1 MQTYKITP
9 IHLLTGAVLLMLVMA
24 GLSTYFAVQPQ
35 WLGLRL
41 AFDEAEGGAVVTRAK
56 GPAAHIPQGT
66 VLTTVSG
73 NGKSMRLVARDFL
86 SEPDGN
92 LPSFADYDAFL
103 ARQGE
108 LDAIQSSP
116 EVIFEDKQGSSW
128 TITPHASRPITD
140 LPAPYWVPLIVGIF
154 AWLISACIWVFRT
167 QDVSARYLLLTGWAT
182 LMFSPFAAIY
192 ATRELGMNETVF
204 RVFSDLNFMGG
215 NLFIAALIALLLYY
229 PRPIAPRWA
238 GLAVVALFMTWF
250 TAQQFGAFDNMVLA
264 RRLLVMIGILASF
277 VLAGYHWYHTR
288 NDPVGRA
295 SLQWFLLSWLM
306 SITIFSTIIFVPQI
320 FGIDTS
326 ALQGFSFS
334 LFLLLYAGL
343 AFGIVRFRLFELGE
357 WWARVVTW
365 MISIILLIM
374 LDLVFLLG
382 MQLSSGLSLSLALLI
397 CGLIWLPL
405 RGFFWTRFL
414 GGKRN
419 DERSNFKHVLE
430 IAFAADPEAQAK
442 QWIVLL
448 QNLFDPLEIKPVT
461 TPVDAVS
468 LEQDGLALRLPMV
481 GAIPAL
487 ELAYA
492 NAGSRLFTRRDRTLA
507 QDLADM
513 LSHAID
519 SRNSYEKGA
528 GEERKRIASDIHDN
542 VGASLLNALHSSSD
556 NRKDQLIR
564 ETIADLRGIIN
575 NAAAPDISLGEAL
588 AHIRR
593 ETADRLEANGI
604 TLDWPLLD
612 EADEALT
619 PGPALVHA
627 LRSIVREAVSNIVR
641 HAGAKQAR
649 IALTRQGEMLS
660 LVIEDDGKGLPAS
673 VKNGGNGL
681 SNIKSRATA
690 QGGEVA
696 WTSPAMTGASG
707 AGTRL
712 EVTLPL
718 PRENAA

>member
-1 MQTYKITP
+1 MLTSKITP
-9 IHLLTGAVLLMLVMA
+9 IHLLTGAVLLMLGMS
-24 GLSTYFAVQPQ
+24 GLSTYFAVTPN

-41 AFDEAEGGAVVTRAK
+41 AYDAQQDGAVVMQAK
-56 GPAAHIPQGT
+56 GPAAHIPKGT
-66 VLTTVSG
+66 VLTDLSDG
-73 NGKSMRLVARDFL
+73 DQAMRFIARDFL
-86 SEPDGN
+86 AEPDGN
-92 LPSFADYDAFL
+92 LPRYADYDAFL

-108 LDAIQSSP
+108 LHAIQSSP
-116 EVIFEDKQGSSW
+116 QVVFKDSEGQSW
-128 TITPHASRPITD
+128 TVAPEATRPITD
-140 LPAPYWVPLIVGIF
+140 LPVAFWVPLGVGIF

-182 LMFSPFAAIY
+182 LMFSPFSAIY
-192 ATRELGMNETVF
+192 ATRELGMDETVF

-215 NLFIAALIALLLYY
+215 NLFIAGLIALLLYY

-238 GLAVVALFMTWF
+238 GLAVVALFMSWF
-250 TAQQFGAFDNMVLA
+250 TAQQIGFFDNMVLA
-264 RRLLVMIGILASF
+264 RRLLVMIGILTSF
-277 VLAGYHWYHTR
+277 ALAGYHWHHTR
-288 NDPVGRA
+288 HDPVGRA

-334 LFLLLYAGL
+334 LFLLVYAGL

-365 MISIILLIM
+365 MISIILLIA

-382 MQLSSGLSLSLALLI
+382 LQLSSGLSLSLALLI

-414 GGKRN
+414 GERRT
-419 DERSNFKHVLE
+419 DETRNFKRIVE
-430 IAFAADPEAQAK
+430 IAFTTDPETQARS
-442 QWIVLL
+442 WIVLL

-461 TPVDAVS
+461 DPVNAAS

-487 ELAYA
+487 QLAYA
-492 NAGSRLFTRRDRTLA
+492 HAGRRLFTRKDRTQA

-513 LSHAID
+513 LAHAIE
-519 SRNSYEKGA
+519 SRTSYEKGA
-528 GEERKRIASDIHDN
+528 AVERKRIASDIHDN
-542 VGASLLNALHSSSD
+542 VGASLLNALHSRND

-575 NAAAPDISLGEAL
+575 NASAPDLSLGEAL

-604 TLDWPLLD
+604 TLDWPLMEE
-612 EADEALT
+612 EAESLA
-619 PGPALVHA
+619 PGPVLVHA
-627 LRSIVREAVSNIVR
+627 LRSIIREAVSNIVR
-641 HAGAKQAR
+641 HADAKTAR
-649 IALTRQGEMLS
+649 ISVTREGQQLA
-660 LVIEDDGKGLPAS
+660 LVIEDDGKGLPPN
-673 VKNGGNGL
+673 VKSSGNGL
-681 SNIKSRATA
+681 SNINSRAAA
-690 QGGEVA
+690 QGGNVEWSSA
-696 WTSPAMTGASG
+696 GMGADMG
-707 AGTRL
+707 GTRL
-712 EVTLPL
+712 SVTLPL

>member
-1 MQTYKITP
+1 MRSQ
-9 IHLLTGAVLLMLVMA
+9 
-24 GLSTYFAVQPQ
+24 
-35 WLGLRL
+35 
-41 AFDEAEGGAVVTRAK
+41 
-56 GPAAHIPQGT
+56 GPSAHIPKGT
-66 VLTTVSG
+66 VLTGIAG
-73 NGKSMRLVARDFL
+73 NGDSMRFVARDFL
-86 SEPDGN
+86 PEPDGN
-92 LPSFADYDAFL
+92 LPRFADYDAFL
-103 ARQGE
+103 ARQGQ
-108 LDAIQSSP
+108 LFDIQSAQQLA
-116 EVIFEDKQGSSW
+116 FEDTQGKTW
-128 TITPHASRPITD
+128 TVAPQASRPITD
-140 LPAPYWVPLIVGIF
+140 LPAAYWVPLAVGIF

-182 LMFSPFAAIY
+182 LMFSPFSAIY
-192 ATRELGMNETVF
+192 GTRELGMDATVF

-229 PRPIAPRWA
+229 PRQIAPRWA
-238 GLAVVALFMTWF
+238 GLSVVALFMGWF
-250 TAQQFGAFDNMVLA
+250 AAQQLGAFDNMVLA
-264 RRLLVMIGILASF
+264 RRLLVMIGIFSSF
-277 VLAGYHWYHTR
+277 ALAGYHWYHTR

-365 MISIILLIM
+365 MVSIILLIM
-374 LDLVFLLG
+374 LDLVFMLG
-382 MQLSSGLSLSLALLI
+382 LHLSSGLSLSLALLI
-397 CGLIWLPL
+397 CGLVWLPL

-430 IAFAADPEAQAK
+430 IAFAGDPEAQAK
-442 QWIVLL
+442 QWITLL
-448 QNLFDPLEIKPVT
+448 QSLFDPLEIKPVM
-461 TPVDAVS
+461 TPVDAAS

-492 NAGSRLFTRRDRTLA
+492 HAGRRLFTRKDRTLA
-507 QDLADM
+507 EELADM
-513 LSHAID
+513 LTHAIE
-519 SRNSYEKGA
+519 SRTSYEKGA
-528 GEERKRIASDIHDN
+528 AVERKRIASDIHDN
-542 VGASLLNALHSSSD
+542 VGASLLNALHSRSD

-575 NAAAPDISLGEAL
+575 DAAAPDLSLGEAL

-604 TLDWPLLD
+604 ALEWPLMD
-612 EADEALT
+612 EEDESLA

-627 LRSIVREAVSNIVR
+627 LRSIIREAVSNIVR
-641 HAGAKQAR
+641 HAGATAAR
-649 IALTRQGEMLS
+649 IRVTREGRQLA
-660 LVIEDDGKGLPAS
+660 LVIEDNGKGLPPD
-673 VKNGGNGL
+673 VKSGGNGL
-681 SNIKSRATA
+681 TNIRSRAA
-690 QGGEVA
+690 GQGGEVE
-696 WTSPAMTGASG
+696 WTSPAISDGA

-712 EVTLPL
+712 MVTLPL